1 MADFAELCTAVG
13 GLLELPAEQA
23 ARVLNP
29 AAAQPSVASAADA
42 LEHEAT
48 KLTLLAS
55 NALMPPM
62 DQSACRRRC
71 PCGLFAAGLAC
82 VGAWI
87 VA

>member
-29 AAAQPSVASAADA
+29 QAAQPSVAAAADE

-48 KLTLLAS
+48 KLTLLVS
-55 NALMPPM
+55 NALMPPW
-62 DQSACRRRC
+62 DESACCAAAACPAMRSRHGQRRC
-71 PCGLFAAGLAC
+71 AES
-82 VGAWI
+82 
-87 VA
+87 

>member
-29 AAAQPSVASAADA
+29 QASQPSVAAAADA

-48 KLTLLAS
+48 KLTLLVS
-55 NALMPPM
+55 NALMPPW
-62 DQSACRRRC
+62 DESAC
-71 PCGLFAAGLAC
+71 CGAACEATCRWNG
-82 VGAWI
+82 
-87 VA
+87 

>member
-1 MADFAELCTAVG
+1 MADFADLCTAVG

-48 KLTLLAS
+48 KLTLLVS

-62 DQSACRRRC
+62 VQGACRRCRLL
-71 PCGLFAAGLAC
+71 GHLQSALA
-82 VGAWI
+82 
-87 VA
+87 